1 MCKENYDATVDA
13 LVAQGIDESV
23 AKILADEKARIVDK
37 MKEGVCE
44 FEFFKKDGSLRKAK
58 GTLKDVED
66 TIKGTGK
73 SSDEDEEHNPL
84 LQKYF
89 DVEKQSWRCFLVK
102 NLNV

>member
-1 MCKENYDATVDA
+1 MENTKVQETINA
-13 LVAQGIDESV
+13 LVANGMDEQY
-23 AKILADEKARIVDK
+23 AIQYAEEKARIVDE

-73 SSDEDEEHNPL
+73 SSEEEEYNPL
-84 LQKYF
+84 LQKYY
-89 DVEKQSWRCFLVK
+89 DIEKQSWRCFLVK

>member
-1 MCKENYDATVDA
+1 MCQKNYDATVAA

-23 AKILADEKARIVDK
+23 AKSIADEKARIVDE
-37 MKEGVCE
+37 MKNGICE

-66 TIKGTGK
+66 TIKGTSK
-73 SSDEDEEHNPL
+73 SEEEEEYNPL
-84 LQKYF
+84 LQKYY

>member
-1 MCKENYDATVDA
+1 MCKENYEATVDA
-13 LVAQGIDESV
+13 LVAQGLDESV
-23 AKILADEKARIVDK
+23 AKSIADEKARIVDE

-73 SSDEDEEHNPL
+73 SEEESEYNPL
-84 LQKYF
+84 IQKYF

>member
-1 MCKENYDATVDA
+1 MCKENYDATVAA

-23 AKILADEKARIVDK
+23 AITIADEKQRIVDE
-37 MKEGVCE
+37 MKNGICE

-73 SSDEDEEHNPL
+73 SSEEEEYNPL
-84 LQKYF
+84 LQKYY
-89 DVEKQSWRCFLVK
+89 DLEKQSWRCFLVK

>member
-1 MCKENYDATVDA
+1 MCKNYDATVDA

-23 AKILADEKARIVDK
+23 AKSIADEKARIVDE
-37 MKEGVCE
+37 MKNGICE
-44 FEFFKKDGSLRKAK
+44 FSFFKKDGTLRKAK

-73 SSDEDEEHNPL
+73 SSEEEEYNPL
-84 LQKYF
+84 LQKYY
-89 DVEKQSWRCFLVK
+89 DIEKQSWRCFLVK

>member
-23 AKILADEKARIVDK
+23 AKSLADEKARIVDE

-73 SSDEDEEHNPL
+73 NSDEDEEYNPL